1 MCQLHYY
8 TFILHTSYFY
18 DIPFYEININSH
30 TKNINEV
37 ILLPGKLYKT
47 QTGIMSRGVRCFTR
61 SNHTKSCRLPVP
73 RFQKLELQET
83 HTFHKKLLKNST
95 APIIIIGDLIAT
107 GLRRHRQI
115 WKNYFKDVLNLGICG
130 DRIDNVL
137 RSEWNISLQR
147 TKFFVVIHCGNNN
160 VDQSQPE
167 DIAVGVLKVAE
178 TFMKNHPKITTI
190 ITGILPRD
198 KTYSFRRAKID
209 ETNNILKAK
218 CKNHPQTYFM
228 DQDDDW
234 VKSDF
239 R

>member
-1 MCQLHYY
+1 M
-8 TFILHTSYFY
+8 
-18 DIPFYEININSH
+18 
-30 TKNINEV
+30 
-37 ILLPGKLYKT
+37 
-47 QTGIMSRGVRCFTR
+47 
-61 SNHTKSCRLPVP
+61 
-73 RFQKLELQET
+73 
-83 HTFHKKLLKNST
+83 
-95 APIIIIGDLIAT
+95 
-107 GLRRHRQI
+107 
-115 WKNYFKDVLNLGICG
+115 
-130 DRIDNVL
+130 
-137 RSEWNISLQR
+137 
-147 TKFFVVIHCGNNN
+147 VIHCGNNN